1 MKATRVRSIKVR
13 TTLAVLL
20 ITAGLWAGFY
30 TNVAAAAAEHLAE
43 TPSNAS
49 FVLPS
54 GLLVPDRLPE
64 IRDLNLL
71 TGWLWLY
78 NTNTG
83 RPIAEYIRDNNIS
96 VEYWNGP
103 VNNAPLVRVTVN
115 GRQQTSSAHK
125 IQISNRLLQTQ
136 NPSILAGMLAHE
148 GYHTQLPFGPNLW
161 PGSIYEEFQAYELQ
175 QKIYTELYDRGWTGY
190 VLHYVPPDTNQ
201 FDRYDRDSLAEY
213 GRQLGQLYANCKLYP
228 WDN

>member
-1 MKATRVRSIKVR
+1 MKATRVFSIRVKSV
-13 TTLAVLL
+13 LAILV
-20 ITAGLWAGFY
+20 IAAGLFGVCGSA
-30 TNVAAAAAEHLAE
+30 VAAPAEPPGE
-43 TPSNAS
+43 MPSNTS
-49 FVLPS
+49 FVLPP
-54 GLLVPDRLPE
+54 GLSVPDRLPE
-64 IRDLNLL
+64 IRDPNLL
-71 TGWLWLY
+71 TGWLWLW

-96 VEYWNGP
+96 VEYWNGT

-115 GRQQTSSAHK
+115 GRKQTSSAHK

-148 GYHTQLPFGPNLW
+148 GYHSQLPFGPSLW

-175 QKIYTELYDRGWTGY
+175 QKVYTELYDRGRTGY
-190 VLHYVPPDTNQ
+190 VLHYVPPDVSQ
-201 FDRYDRDSLAEY
+201 YDPYDRDSLSEY
-213 GRQLGQLYANCKLYP
+213 GRQLGPLYANCKLYP

>member
-1 MKATRVRSIKVR
+1 MQPKVRSIKVR
-13 TTLAVLL
+13 TTLVVMLVTVGLL
-20 ITAGLWAGFY
+20 AGFY
-30 TNVAAAAAEHLAE
+30 TNAAAAPAEPPIE
-43 TPSNAS
+43 TTSNAS
-49 FVLPS
+49 FDLPPDMS
-54 GLLVPDRLPE
+54 VPDRLPE
-64 IRDLNLL
+64 IRNLNLL

-83 RPIAEYIRDNNIS
+83 RPIAEYIRDNNVS

-103 VNNAPLVRVTVN
+103 VNNAPIGWITAN
-115 GRQQTSSAHK
+115 GRKQVSSAHQ

-175 QKIYTELYDRGWTGY
+175 QKVYTELYDCGWTGY
-190 VLHYVPPDTNQ
+190 VLHYVPPDINQ
-201 FDRYDRDSLAEY
+201 FDRYDRDSLTEY
-213 GRQLGQLYANCKLYP
+213 GRQLGPLYANCMLYP